1 MLESPR
7 EPAEMTQ
14 RSPTFRDN
22 EVLAVVPRR
31 ETTPLDFRQV
41 YDSHFGFVWRAVSN
55 RGVPQAALDDVVQEV
70 FLVVHRKLS
79 EFEGRSSVR
88 TWLAAI
94 VRRVVADH
102 VKKRGNR
109 ALGQEIPN
117 DLAAGGE
124 AEPGIQAER
133 RAAVALLEEL
143 IATMSEAQREVFILY
158 ELEQLTTREIGELTN
173 VNENT
178 VQTRL
183 KAARKI
189 FQQGV
194 ARHQAAN
201 ARTDREHNGTRS

>member
-1 MLESPR
+1 
-7 EPAEMTQ
+7 
-14 RSPTFRDN
+14 
-22 EVLAVVPRR
+22 
-31 ETTPLDFRQV
+31 
-41 YDSHFGFVWRAVSN
+41 
-55 RGVPQAALDDVVQEV
+55 VVQEV

-102 VKKRGNR
+102 LKKRGNR

-124 AEPGIQAER
+124 VEPGLQAER

-183 KAARKI
+183 KAARRI

-194 ARHQAAN
+194 ARHHAAN
-201 ARTDREHNGTRS
+201 ARTDREHHGTGS

>member
-1 MLESPR
+1 
-7 EPAEMTQ
+7 MTQ
-14 RSPTFRDN
+14 RMPTFPDA
-22 EVLAVVPRR
+22 EAPVP
-31 ETTPLDFRQV
+31 PGAPAPALDFREI
-41 YDSHFGFVWRAVSN
+41 YDTHFGFVWRAVAN

-70 FLVVHRKLS
+70 FLVVHRKLG

-88 TWLAAI
+88 TWLAGI

-109 ALGQEIPN
+109 ALGQEIPG
-117 DLAAGGE
+117 DLVAEGD
-124 AEPGIQAER
+124 AEPAQQAER
-133 RAAVALLEEL
+133 RAAVALLEGL
-143 IATMSEAQREVFILY
+143 LATMSEPQREVFILY
-158 ELEQLTTREIGELTN
+158 ELEQLTTREITELIN

-194 ARHQAAN
+194 ARHHAAN
-201 ARTDREHNGTRS
+201 ARTERECYGTRS